1 VRFLLIKRLDNF
13 SLKLLFQ
20 VEMTKK
26 DLTIVILLFFF
37 FFQMHSQLKIII
49 IIIII
54 IKVIIHLKKCF
65 LDNNDTSQF
74 YFRVIITKPLTF
86 AGCIGNILLLVHY
99 QLCSIRYLEQSGHYC
114 TEGFF
119 GLIKKMKYFGTN

>member
-13 SLKLLFQ
+13 SLILLFQ

-26 DLTIVILLFFF
+26 DLTIVILLFFFFF

-54 IKVIIHLKKCF
+54 IKVIIHLKNVF
-65 LDNNDTSQF
+65 
-74 YFRVIITKPLTF
+74 
-86 AGCIGNILLLVHY
+86 
-99 QLCSIRYLEQSGHYC
+99 
-114 TEGFF
+114 
-119 GLIKKMKYFGTN
+119 